1 MDMLKPDVA
10 SSKEM
15 QFINIKGITSHI
27 SDQTLFH
34 ETYHLLQRLAL
45 LDVLVK
51 SSTPKNKS
59 FINLDFLYT
68 FLFDCKIF

>member
-1 MDMLKPDVA
+1 MLKPDVA
-10 SSKEM
+10 SSKEK
-15 QFINIKGITSHI
+15 QFIYIKWITSHI
-27 SDQTLFH
+27 SNQTLFQ

-59 FINLDFLYT
+59 FLNLDFLYT
-68 FLFDCKIF
+68 FLYDSKIF

>member
-10 SSKEM
+10 SSKEK
-15 QFINIKGITSHI
+15 QFIYIKWITSHI
-27 SDQTLFH
+27 SNQTLFQ

-59 FINLDFLYT
+59 FLNLDFLYT
-68 FLFDCKIF
+68 FLYDSKIF

>member
-15 QFINIKGITSHI
+15 QFINIKWIMSHL
-27 SDQTLFH
+27 SDQTLSQ

-45 LDVLVK
+45 LEVLDK
-51 SSTPKNKS
+51 QLLKTSLLL
-59 FINLDFLYT
+59 I
-68 FLFDCKIF
+68 